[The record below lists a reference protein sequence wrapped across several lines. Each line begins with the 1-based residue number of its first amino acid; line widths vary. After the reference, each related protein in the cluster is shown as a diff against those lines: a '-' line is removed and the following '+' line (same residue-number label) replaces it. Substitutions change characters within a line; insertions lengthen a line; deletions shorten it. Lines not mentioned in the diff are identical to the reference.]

1 MGSSFV
7 VLSFLPMIMM
17 RSFLRFLVH
26 LKIFF
31 EGGLDFGDIDA
42 VENSVMVHYFPEII
56 ILVSYS

>member
-1 MGSSFV
+1 
-7 VLSFLPMIMM
+7 MIMM